1 MNSVHPELNGYTAN
15 GHTQNGYTNG
25 PTLEMEDITAGETE
39 TEAKPEEAEEREKT
53 PKEVQLE
60 QVPRMGQ
67 PRDGCRISQSKGFL
81 PLIKGDPSCW

>member
-1 MNSVHPELNGYTAN
+1 MNSVHPEKSGFTNGN
-15 GHTQNGYTNG
+15 TQNGYSNG
-25 PTLEMEDITAGETE
+25 HTLKMEDVSAGETE

-67 PRDGCRISQSKGFL
+67 PRDGCRISLEGYSGGL
-81 PLIKGDPSCW
+81 TARLG